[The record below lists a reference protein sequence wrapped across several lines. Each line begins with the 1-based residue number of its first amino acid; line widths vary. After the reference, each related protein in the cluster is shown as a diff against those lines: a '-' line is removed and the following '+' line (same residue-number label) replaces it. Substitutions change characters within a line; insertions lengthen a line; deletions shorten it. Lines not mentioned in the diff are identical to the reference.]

1 MLPGFRFL
9 FAAVI
14 LSMSV
19 LIFGLGA
26 AALLRAAH
34 EEFASMPSRRG
45 PAEQVFARQHDAP
58 PPTLAL
64 LRFEP
69 PAPDKPFVSDKPFVA
84 DKPLDVPET
93 AAAATVAPAGPTLD
107 AAAAEPEKLA
117 ALKPAEPVRVETAK
131 PEISASE
138 TTVATAA
145 VPAEAE
151 TPLAKEEIKVAA
163 ILETPAPSI
172 GTAPVTPAPSV
183 AAPTTDAPTLESKVA
198 ATRIATLGGPA
209 VIIDEKT
216 SASTTDAKPGRSIV
230 RKRSAE
236 RARERRR
243 VAARRARLARQAAAA
258 QQQQASPFGQTASGR
273 ATQ

>member
-34 EEFASMPSRRG
+34 EEFASMPSRRA
-45 PAEQVFARQHDAP
+45 PAEQVFARQNDAP

-69 PAPDKPFVSDKPFVA
+69 PAPDKPFAP
-84 DKPLDVPET
+84 DKPLDNFPAT
-93 AAAATVAPAGPTLD
+93 AASTVAPAGQTPD
-107 AAAAEPEKLA
+107 AAPAEPEKLA
-117 ALKPAEPVRVETAK
+117 ALKPAEPMPVETAK
-131 PEISASE
+131 PDIPASE
-138 TTVATAA
+138 TTVPTAA
-145 VPAEAE
+145 VTAEAE
-151 TPLAKEEIKVAA
+151 ASVAKEEMKVAA
-163 ILETPAPSI
+163 IAETPAPSI
-172 GTAPVTPAPSV
+172 GTAPVAAVPTADAPSI
-183 AAPTTDAPTLESKVA
+183 ESNLA

-216 SASTTDAKPGRSIV
+216 SASTTDAKPGRSSV

-243 VAARRARLARQAAAA
+243 IAARRAKLARQAAAA
-258 QQQQASPFGQTASGR
+258 QQQQASPFGQTATGR

>member
-34 EEFASMPSRRG
+34 EEFASMPSRRA
-45 PAEQVFARQHDAP
+45 PAEQVFARQNDAP

-64 LRFEP
+64 LRFDP
-69 PAPDKPFVSDKPFVA
+69 PAPEKLENIPA
-84 DKPLDVPET
+84 T
-93 AAAATVAPAGPTLD
+93 AAAGTVAPAGQTP
-107 AAAAEPEKLA
+107 AEPEKLA
-117 ALKPAEPVRVETAK
+117 ALKPAEPVPVETAK
-131 PEISASE
+131 PDIPTSE
-138 TTVATAA
+138 TMVATAT

-151 TPLAKEEIKVAA
+151 VSVVKEEIKVAA
-163 ILETPAPSI
+163 IAETPAPSI
-172 GTAPVTPAPSV
+172 GPAPVATTPLAAVPTADAPS
-183 AAPTTDAPTLESKVA
+183 LESNLA

-216 SASTTDAKPGRSIV
+216 SVSTTDAKPGRSIV
-230 RKRSAE
+230 RKRAAE

-243 VAARRARLARQAAAA
+243 IAARRARLARQAAAA

>member
-14 LSMSV
+14 LSMSI

-45 PAEQVFARQHDAP
+45 PAEQVFARQNDL
-58 PPTLAL
+58 PTLAL
-64 LRFEP
+64 LRFELHGP
-69 PAPDKPFVSDKPFVA
+69 
-84 DKPLDVPET
+84 DKPLDGTPAT
-93 AAAATVAPAGPTLD
+93 ATTGTVAPAGQTPD
-107 AAAAEPEKLA
+107 AAPAEPEKLA
-117 ALKPAEPVRVETAK
+117 ALKPAEPMTIETEK
-131 PEISASE
+131 PEIPASE
-138 TTVATAA
+138 TAAVTAA
-145 VPAEAE
+145 VPADAE
-151 TPLAKEEIKVAA
+151 TSVSKEEIKVAA
-163 ILETPAPSI
+163 IAETPAPSI
-172 GTAPVTPAPSV
+172 GTAPI
-183 AAPTTDAPTLESKVA
+183 AAGPRMDGPTIEGKLA
-198 ATRIATLGGPA
+198 ATKIATLGGPA

-243 VAARRARLARQAAAA
+243 VAARRARLARQAAATA
-258 QQQQASPFGQTASGR
+258 QQQQANPFRQTSASS
-273 ATQ
+273 TKQ